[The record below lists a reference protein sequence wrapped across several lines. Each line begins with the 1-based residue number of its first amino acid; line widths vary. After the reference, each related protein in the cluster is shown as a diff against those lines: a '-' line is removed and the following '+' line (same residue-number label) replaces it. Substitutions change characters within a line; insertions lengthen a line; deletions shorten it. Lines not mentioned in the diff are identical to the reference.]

1 MSIWTPEWS
10 LTVGGTTYTDLTLAD
25 VSITSGRT
33 DIYSQATAGYASF
46 TILNFD
52 DTPVSINLNG
62 QVNIRVKDSAG
73 DYVNLFGGYVTDIDL
88 DVTSSGTG
96 GLVQNMKVI
105 ALGSLSKLP
114 KSLTL
119 GILSQ
124 DQDGDQIYTILEPL
138 LFDSWNEVPAAETW
152 AGYTPTV
159 TWAEAENSGLGEID
173 RPGDYLLRAR
183 SSSVTDVYSLVAALA
198 NSGLGYIYEDN
209 QGRICYAD
217 STHRNEYLATNG
229 YTVVSGNTALASG
242 IKTSLKSGDIRNSV
256 TINYG
261 GSGGGGGGGGGG
273 GSATASEPSSI
284 AVYGLQAQAI
294 DTSLQNNSDA
304 EDQADF
310 YLSIRAFPEA
320 QFRSIT
326 FPLGNPEIDDSDRD
340 ALLNCFM
347 GLPIDI
353 SDLPQNIN
361 NGRFQGFVEGWTFRA
376 SYNGLAITLTVSP
389 TAYSLQAARWNTVSV
404 AESWNTLSNTLD
416 WNEATIVA

>member
-1 MSIWTPEWS
+1 MTIWTPEWS

-62 QVNIRVKDSAG
+62 QVNIQVKDSTG
-73 DYVNLFGGYVTDIDL
+73 TYVNLFGGYITDIDL

-114 KSLTL
+114 KSLTEGVL
-119 GILSQ
+119 
-124 DQDGDQIYTILEPL
+124 DKDFDGDQIYTILSPL

-152 AGYTPTV
+152 AGYDPAI

-173 RPGDYLLRAR
+173 RPGDYELTAR

-209 QGRICYAD
+209 EGRISYAD
-217 STHRNEYLATNG
+217 STHRNTYLTANG
-229 YTVVSGNTALASG
+229 YTIVSGNTALASG

-256 TINYG
+256 SIKYKNGQTV
-261 GSGGGGGGGGGG
+261 SD
-273 GSATASEPSSI
+273 SEPSSI
-284 AVYGLQAQAI
+284 EVYGLQAQSIETTLEKMA
-294 DTSLQNNSDA
+294 DA
-304 EDQADF
+304 ESQAEF
-310 YLSIRAFPEA
+310 YLAIRAFPEA

-340 ALLNCFM
+340 SLLNCFM

-353 SDLPQNIN
+353 TDLPANIAD
-361 NGRFQGFVEGWTFRA
+361 GRFQGFVEGWTFRA
-376 SYNGLAITLTVSP
+376 SYNGLSITLTVSP
-389 TAYSLQAARWNTVSV
+389 TAYSLQAVRWNAVSVAETWNTVS
-404 AESWNTLSNTLD
+404 NTLTWLN
-416 WNEATIVA
+416 ATQVY

>member
-10 LTVGGTTYTDLTLAD
+10 LTVGGTTYTNLTLAD

-62 QVNIRVKDSAG
+62 QVAIRVKDSTGA
-73 DYVNLFGGYVTDIDL
+73 YVNLFGGYITDIDL
-88 DVTSSGTG
+88 DVISSGTG

-114 KSLTL
+114 KSLTEGVL
-119 GILSQ
+119 AK
-124 DQDGDQIYTILEPL
+124 DFDGDQIYTILQPL

-159 TWAEAENSGLGEID
+159 TWAEAENSGLGEIY
-173 RPGDYLLRAR
+173 RPGDYELTAR
-183 SSSVTDVYSLVAALA
+183 SSSITDVYSLVSALA
-198 NSGLGYIYEDN
+198 NSGLGYIYEDS
-209 QGRICYAD
+209 QGRIGYAD
-217 STHRNEYLATNG
+217 STHRNQYLATNG

-256 TINYG
+256 TIKYKNG
-261 GSGGGGGGGGGG
+261 QTVSD
-273 GSATASEPSSI
+273 SEPSSI
-284 AVYGLQAQAI
+284 AVYGLQAQSIETTLEHTA
-294 DTSLQNNSDA
+294 DA
-304 EDQADF
+304 EDQAAF
-310 YLSIRAFPEA
+310 YLGIRAFPEA

-340 ALLNCFM
+340 ALLNVFM
-347 GLPIDI
+347 GLPLDI
-353 SDLPQNIN
+353 TDLPLNIGG
-361 NGRFQGFVEGWTFRA
+361 GRFQGFVEGWTFRA
-376 SYNGLAITLTVSP
+376 SYNGLSITATVSP
-389 TAYSLQAARWNTVSV
+389 TAYSLQATRWNGVSV
-404 AESWNTLSNTLD
+404 AETWNTLSNTLE
-416 WNEATIVA
+416 WQNATIVA

>member
-10 LTVGGTTYTDLTLAD
+10 LTVGGITYTDLTLAD

-114 KSLTL
+114 KSLTEGVL
-119 GILSQ
+119 AK
-124 DQDGDQIYTILEPL
+124 DFDGDQIYTILESL

-173 RPGDYLLRAR
+173 RPGDYELTAR
-183 SSSVTDVYSLVAALA
+183 SADVTDVYSLVAALA

-209 QGRICYAD
+209 QGRISYAD
-217 STHRNEYLATNG
+217 STHRNAYLATNG

-256 TINYG
+256 TIKYKNG
-261 GSGGGGGGGGGG
+261 QTVSD
-273 GSATASEPSSI
+273 SEPSSI
-284 AVYGLQAQAI
+284 AVYGLQAQSIETTLEHTA
-294 DTSLQNNSDA
+294 DA
-304 EDQADF
+304 EDQAAF

-347 GLPIDI
+347 GLPLDI
-353 SDLPQNIN
+353 TDLPLNIGG
-361 NGRFQGFVEGWTFRA
+361 GRFQGFVEGWTFRA
-376 SYNGLAITLTVSP
+376 SYNGLSITTTVSP
-389 TAYSLQAARWNTVSV
+389 TAYSLQAARWNSVSV
-404 AESWNTLSNTLD
+404 AETWNTLSNTLE
-416 WNEATIVA
+416 WQNATIVA